1 VAGLNCDIRR
11 DESDGTE
18 GAADDAVGTE
28 GTAVGAEGTAVGAVF
43 RVSWSGSRKD
53 GKLIFYRLF

>member
-28 GTAVGAEGTAVGAVF
+28 GTVGTLGAVF

>member
-18 GAADDAVGTE
+18 GAADD
-28 GTAVGAEGTAVGAVF
+28 AVGAEGTAVGAVF